1 MSEAS
6 AEAKAHKHPNYMA
19 VFFALAILTAI
30 EVVIAQAGLPHGM
43 MVTALIALAL
53 IKAGLVAQ
61 VFMHLKYDAKI
72 LSIIAYIPLVIAS
85 ILLTMLSLEW
95 AFQPHWLW

>member
-19 VFFALAILTAI
+19 VFVALAVLTAI
-30 EVVIAQAGLPHGM
+30 EVILAQAGLPHKL
-43 MVTALIALAL
+43 MVTSLIALAL

-72 LSIIAYIPLVIAS
+72 LSIIAYVPLVIAG